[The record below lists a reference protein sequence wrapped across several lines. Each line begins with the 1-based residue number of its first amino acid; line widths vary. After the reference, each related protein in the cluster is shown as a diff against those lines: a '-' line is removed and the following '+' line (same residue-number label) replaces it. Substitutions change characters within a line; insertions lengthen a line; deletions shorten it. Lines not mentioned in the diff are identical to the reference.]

1 MTWLTVLLSPH
12 PSPSPSLPATP
23 VFTEPAPTLWVQHTA
38 SSVAA
43 WCEQRPWLLAVL
55 AAGFVA
61 GYPARAIIV
70 SHHHQRMREHAQL
83 ILVSPPPEVDPDGAR
98 VLWSTLAEI
107 LRPSWR
113 HRLRDG
119 RPHVAL
125 EYRWSARQLNIG
137 IWLPGTIAYGP
148 VLAAIRG
155 AWPGAA
161 CEITDPTD
169 PLPIAAIA
177 EGGALTPVLPAWFPL
192 QSDHD
197 ADPLRTL
204 IQTAADLNRHEAA
217 CVQVLA
223 RPASNRQ
230 ISRLRRGVQ
239 SLRTGKPPNS
249 LLDPATWLRAVLD
262 LGLSVLGPTRRPAY
276 APSGRSAARLPGAD
290 PQLERDARAAVD
302 KLAGAPLWEVA
313 VRYAVAHTGPGG
325 TPKTLAPRLT
335 SVAHGLASS
344 FGVYAGRNRLRRVHA
359 GRPAAVLASRVLRRG
374 FLLNAAELS
383 TLAAL
388 PTDIAVP
395 GLDRARAKA
404 MPAPVAV
411 AGGGRGTKVL
421 GVAQIGGHK
430 VALKAADARQ
440 HAHVIGSTGSGKSTL
455 LANMILD
462 DVHARRGV
470 IVIDPKGD
478 LINDVIDRLP
488 ADVADKRLYLI
499 DPDQPAGATLN
510 PLQGADHDLVVD
522 HIVSIFGKI
531 FAKHWGPRI
540 DDTLRMACLTLLRK
554 ANATLTLIPSL
565 LQDKQFRAAFTAD
578 LDDPE
583 GLLGFW
589 QWFESTP
596 PPLRSQ
602 VIGPVLARLRSFLT
616 RPFVGQTIGAPR
628 SSIDMRRVLDGG
640 ILLARLPKGQIGE
653 ETARLMG
660 SFILASAWQTA
671 TGRTRIAEDA
681 RRDAVAYIDEAHNFL
696 NLPGSVGD
704 MLAEARGYRFGLV
717 LAHQNLT
724 QMPRETQLALSANAR
739 NKVFFTCAPED
750 ATQLA
755 KHTMPELSDHDLSH
769 LDAYQ
774 AGCRLVVD
782 GRETPAFTLHTLPP
796 KPLVGGSTAVRQAAI
811 ANVTPASGDNGQAA
825 IARLARV
832 KPPGRQRRADPA
844 DDPHPTPSNTSA
856 A

>member
-1 MTWLTVLLSPH
+1 MTPHAEVVVRQPSPSTT
-12 PSPSPSLPATP
+12 PSPSPLFTP
-23 VFTEPAPTLWVQHTA
+23 PAPSRWAQHAA
-38 SSVAA
+38 SAVGD
-43 WCEQRPWLLAVL
+43 WCAHRPWLLAVL
-55 AAGFVA
+55 AVALAA
-61 GYPARAIIV
+61 GYAARGIIAARR
-70 SHHHQRMREHAQL
+70 HTRMCQHARL
-83 ILVSPPPEVDPDGAR
+83 ILVSPPPEVEPAGTG
-98 VLWSTLAEI
+98 VLWATLAEI

-113 HRLRDG
+113 RRLRAG
-119 RPHVAL
+119 RVHLAV
-125 EYRWSARQLNIG
+125 ECRWSGRQLQIG

-161 CEITDPTD
+161 CELTDPTE
-169 PLPIAAIA
+169 PLPLDAVSA
-177 EGGALTPVLPAWFPL
+177 GGALAPLLPPWFPL
-192 QSDHD
+192 ETDHD

-204 IQTAADLNRHEAA
+204 IQAAAGLNQHEAA

-223 RPASNRQ
+223 RPATNRQ

-239 SLRTGKPPNS
+239 ALRTGKPPRT
-249 LLDPATWLRAVLD
+249 LLDPATWLRGVLD
-262 LGLSVLGPTRRPAY
+262 LVLELVGPTRRSAHTTT
-276 APSGRSAARLPGAD
+276 GRYQTNLPGAD
-290 PQLERDARAAVD
+290 PQRERDARAAVD
-302 KLAGAPLWEVA
+302 KLADAPLWEVA
-313 VRYAVAHTGPGG
+313 VRYAVAHTGRGG
-325 TPKTLAPRLT
+325 TPQTLAPRLA
-335 SVAHGLASS
+335 SLAHGLASS
-344 FGVYAGRNRLRRVHA
+344 YGVYAGRNRLRRLRLKHPV
-359 GRPAAVLASRVLRRG
+359 PVLASRVLHRG
-374 FLLNAAELS
+374 FLLGSGELS
-383 TLAAL
+383 ALAAL

-395 GLDRARAKA
+395 GLDRARAKP

-411 AGGGRGTKVL
+411 ATGGRATKVL
-421 GVAQIGGHK
+421 GVSQTGGHK

-440 HAHVIGSTGSGKSTL
+440 HVHMLGSTGSGKSTL
-455 LANMILD
+455 LLNMILE

-478 LINDVIDRLP
+478 LVTDVLDRLP
-488 ADVADKRLYLI
+488 AEIADKRLFLI

-510 PLQGADHDLVVD
+510 PLQGNDHDLVVD
-522 HIVSIFGKI
+522 HVVSIFGKI

-554 ANATLTLIPSL
+554 ANATLTLVPSL
-565 LQDKQFRAAFTAD
+565 LQDKQFRAAFTSD

-628 SSIDMRRVLDGG
+628 STVDMRKVLDGG

-653 ETARLMG
+653 ETSRLMG

-671 TGRTRIAEDA
+671 TARTRIAEDA
-681 RRDAVAYIDEAHNFL
+681 RRDAVAYIDESHNFL

-739 NKVFFTCAPED
+739 NKIYFSCAPED
-750 ATQLA
+750 AQQLA
-755 KHTMPELSDHDLSH
+755 KHTMPELSEHDLSH
-769 LDAYQ
+769 LDAFQ
-774 AGCRLVVD
+774 AACRLVVD
-782 GRETPAFTLHTLPP
+782 GRETPAFTLHTQPA
-796 KPLVGGSTAVRQAAI
+796 KPAVGETTAVRQAAL
-811 ANVTPASGDNGQAA
+811 ANVTSGPNNGQAA
-825 IARLARV
+825 IARLAGV
-832 KPPGRQRRADPA
+832 KPPGDKRGDDPA
-844 DDPHPTPSNTSA
+844 GEPDPTSA
-856 A
+856 EDSAA

>member
-1 MTWLTVLLSPH
+1 MFWFTVALPPH
-12 PSPSPSLPATP
+12 PSAR
-23 VFTEPAPTLWVQHTA
+23 PAPIPEVAEPLPWLWIQQAA
-38 SSVAA
+38 SAVAA
-43 WCEQRPWLLAVL
+43 WCAHRPWLLAVVPAVL
-55 AAGFVA
+55 LSGWTAWAVLVA
-61 GYPARAIIV
+61 RRDRR
-70 SHHHQRMREHAQL
+70 SREHARL
-83 ILVSPPPEVDPDGAR
+83 ILISPPPEVDPDGAA
-98 VLWSTLAEI
+98 VAWSTLAEI
-107 LRPSWR
+107 LRPGWR
-113 HRLRDG
+113 RRLRDG

-125 EYRWSARQLNIG
+125 EYRWTGRQLRLG
-137 IWLPGTIAYGP
+137 LWLPATIASGP
-148 VLAAIRG
+148 VFAAIRG

-161 CEITDPTD
+161 CEIADPAG
-169 PLPIAAIA
+169 PIPATAVA
-177 EGGALTPVLPAWFPL
+177 RGGALVPLLPAWFPL
-192 QSDHD
+192 HRDHES
-197 ADPLRTL
+197 DPLRPL
-204 IQTAADLNRHEAA
+204 IQAAAELHRHEAA
-217 CVQVLA
+217 CVQILA
-223 RPASNRQ
+223 RPATNRQ
-230 ISRLRRGVQ
+230 IARLRRGVQ
-239 SLRTGKPPNS
+239 ALRTGKPAAG
-249 LLDPATWLRAVLD
+249 LLDPAVWLRAVLD
-262 LGLSVLGPTRRPAY
+262 FGLGASGPRRPAS
-276 APSGRSAARLPGAD
+276 AAAGRGTARLPGAD
-290 PQLERDARAAVD
+290 PQRERDARAAVD
-302 KLAGAPLWEVA
+302 KLADAPLWEVA
-313 VRYAVAHTGPGG
+313 IRYAVAPTGPGG
-325 TPKTLAPRLT
+325 TATTVAPRLT
-335 SVAHGLASS
+335 SLAHGLASS
-344 FGVYAGRNRLRRVHA
+344 FGVYTGRNRLRRVPL
-359 GRPAAVLASRVLRRG
+359 GRPAAVLASRVLRHG
-374 FLLNAAELS
+374 FLLGGGELS
-383 TLAAL
+383 TLAGL
-388 PTDIAVP
+388 PTDLAVP
-395 GLDRARAKA
+395 GLDRARARV

-421 GVAQIGGHK
+421 GVAQAGGHK

-440 HAHVIGSTGSGKSTL
+440 HAHLIGSTGSGKSTL

-478 LINDVIDRLP
+478 LINDLIDRLP
-488 ADVADKRLYLI
+488 AEAAGRRLYLI

-510 PLQGADHDLVVD
+510 PLQGNDHDLVVD

-616 RPFVGQTIGAPR
+616 RPFVGQSIGAPR
-628 SSIDMRRVLDGG
+628 STVDMRRVLDGG

-653 ETARLMG
+653 ETSRLMG
-660 SFILASAWQTA
+660 SFVLASAWQAATA
-671 TGRTRIAEDA
+671 RTRTAEGS

-724 QMPRETQLALSANAR
+724 QMPRDTQLALSANAR

-755 KHTMPELSDHDLSH
+755 KHTLPELSDHDLSH

-774 AGCRLVVD
+774 AACRLVVD

-796 KPLVGGSTAVRQAAI
+796 KPAVGEATAVRQAAI
-811 ANVTPASGDNGQAA
+811 ANVTTTDGADPAT
-825 IARLARV
+825 IARLAGV
-832 KPPGRQRRADPA
+832 KPSSRHRGAGQATDPA
-844 DDPHPTPSNTSA
+844 PTDDSNA
-856 A
+856 

>member
-1 MTWLTVLLSPH
+1 MSRLTALLSAHLSPSPA
-12 PSPSPSLPATP
+12 PSPSSSPPDSPL
-23 VFTEPAPTLWVQHTA
+23 PAPTRWAQHAA
-38 SSVAA
+38 STVAA
-43 WCEQRPWLLAVL
+43 WCVHRPWLLAVL
-55 AAGFVA
+55 AALAVA
-61 GYPARAIIV
+61 GYMGRALLLAR
-70 SHHHQRMREHAQL
+70 HDKRMRAHARL
-83 ILVSPPPEVDPDGAR
+83 IWISPPPEVDPDGAR

-113 HRLRDG
+113 RRLRDG
-119 RPHVAL
+119 RPHVVL
-125 EYRWSARQLNIG
+125 EYRWSGRQLRIG
-137 IWLPGTIAYGP
+137 LWLPGTVAYGP

-155 AWPGAA
+155 AWPSTA
-161 CEITDPTD
+161 CDIADPTD
-169 PLPIAAIA
+169 PVPVTAIA
-177 EGGALTPVLPAWFPL
+177 QGGALAPVLPAWFPL
-192 QSDHD
+192 VSDHD

-204 IQTAADLNRHEAA
+204 IQAAADLGRTEAA

-230 ISRLRRGVQ
+230 IGRLRRGVQ
-239 SLRTGKPPNS
+239 ALRTGKPPNS
-249 LLDPATWLRAVLD
+249 LLDPAVWLRGILD
-262 LGLSVLGPTRRPAY
+262 LALSVLGPTRRAT
-276 APSGRSAARLPGAD
+276 ATNAGRSVARLPGAD
-290 PQLERDARAAVD
+290 PQADRDARAAVD
-302 KLAGAPLWEVA
+302 KLAGAPLWDVA

-325 TPKTLAPRLT
+325 TAKTLAPRLT

-344 FGVYAGRNRLRRVHA
+344 FGVYAGRNRLRRVRAAH
-359 GRPAAVLASRVLRRG
+359 PARVLASRVLRSG
-374 FLLNAAELS
+374 FLLNAGELS
-383 TLAAL
+383 TLAGL

-411 AGGGRGTKVL
+411 ASGGRGTKVL
-421 GVAQIGGHK
+421 GTAQVGGHK

-462 DVHARRGV
+462 DIHARRGV

-488 ADVADKRLYLI
+488 AEVAEKRLYLI

-510 PLQGADHDLVVD
+510 PLEGADHDLVVD

-540 DDTLRMACLTLLRK
+540 DDTMRMACLTLLRK

-565 LQDKQFRAAFTAD
+565 LQDKQFRAAFTSD

-616 RPFVGQTIGAPR
+616 RPFVTQTVGAAR
-628 SSIDMRRVLDGG
+628 STVDMRRVLDGG

-660 SFILASAWQTA
+660 SFILAQAWQTA

-681 RRDAVAYIDEAHNFL
+681 RRDAVAYIDE
-696 NLPGSVGD
+696 S
-704 MLAEARGYRFGLV
+704 
-717 LAHQNLT
+717 
-724 QMPRETQLALSANAR
+724 
-739 NKVFFTCAPED
+739 
-750 ATQLA
+750 
-755 KHTMPELSDHDLSH
+755 
-769 LDAYQ
+769 
-774 AGCRLVVD
+774 
-782 GRETPAFTLHTLPP
+782 
-796 KPLVGGSTAVRQAAI
+796 VRQEA
-811 ANVTPASGDNGQAA
+811 
-825 IARLARV
+825 L
-832 KPPGRQRRADPA
+832 
-844 DDPHPTPSNTSA
+844 
-856 A
+856 

>member
-1 MTWLTVLLSPH
+1 MTWRTVQLSPQ
-12 PSPSPSLPATP
+12 PSPSASSAPG
-23 VFTEPAPTLWVQHTA
+23 VTEPAPTLWVHQA
-38 SSVAA
+38 AGSVAA
-43 WCEQRPWLLAVL
+43 WCAHRPWLLAVL
-55 AAGFVA
+55 AAALVA
-61 GYPARAIIV
+61 GYTARAIIV
-70 SHHHQRMREHAQL
+70 ARHDSRAREHARL
-83 ILVSPPPEVDPDGAR
+83 ILISPPPEVDPDGAR
-98 VLWSTLAEI
+98 VVWSTLAEI

-113 HRLRDG
+113 RRLRDG
-119 RPHVAL
+119 RAHVAL
-125 EYRWSARQLNIG
+125 EYRWSGRQLRIG
-137 IWLPGTIAYGP
+137 LWLPATIADGP

-169 PLPIAAIA
+169 PVPVAAIT
-177 EGGALTPVLPAWFPL
+177 EGGALAPVLPPWFPL
-192 QSDHD
+192 LSDHD

-204 IQTAADLNRHEAA
+204 IQAAADLNRHEAA

-239 SLRTGKPPNS
+239 SLRTGKPPIS
-249 LLDPATWLRAVLD
+249 VLDPAAWLRSVLD
-262 LGLSVLGPTRRPAY
+262 LVLSVLGPTRHPT
-276 APSGRSAARLPGAD
+276 SSTGRSAARLPGAD
-290 PQLERDARAAVD
+290 PQADRDARAGVD
-302 KLAGAPLWEVA
+302 KLAGTPLWEVA

-335 SVAHGLASS
+335 NLAHGLAHS
-344 FGVYAGRNRLRRVHA
+344 FGVYAGRNRLRRVRAAH
-359 GRPAAVLASRVLRRG
+359 PARVLASRVLRRG
-374 FLLNAAELS
+374 FLLTNGELS

-404 MPAPVAV
+404 MPAPVTV
-411 AGGGRGTKVL
+411 ASGGRGTKVL
-421 GVAQIGGHK
+421 GTAQVGGHK
-430 VALKAADARQ
+430 VALKAADGRQ

-510 PLQGADHDLVVD
+510 PLQGDDHDLVVD

-628 SSIDMRRVLDGG
+628 STVDMRRVLDGG

-782 GRETPAFTLHTLPP
+782 GRETPAFTLQTLPP
-796 KPLVGGSTAVRQAAI
+796 KPVVGESTAVRQAAA
-811 ANVTPASGDNGQAA
+811 ANVTPASSGDNGPAA

-832 KPPGRQRRADPA
+832 APSGRQRRVDPA
-844 DDPHPTPSNTSA
+844 DDPHPTPSDTSA